1 MRKLWA
7 YVLVACIWVVPILL
21 LAQNACSQDLG
32 NMPPAPSLV
41 SVSPNESGLLP
52 SRVNAETV
60 EVETIR
66 DIEDVK
72 VNENKAR
79 QNNSNHIKIADS
91 LASSFIR
98 GAETSAEYKI
108 VAAPEPQSR
117 TITVTAYAYYLNGR
131 TASGHYT
138 GPGCIAVDP
147 SVIPI
152 GSKIYVPGYGWGE
165 ARDTGGGIY
174 GNKIDIWL
182 PNNAQCSQWGVRT
195 VTVTVTE

>member
-21 LAQNACSQDLG
+21 LAQNACGQDLG
-32 NMPPAPSLV
+32 DMPPAPSLV

-52 SRVNAETV
+52 HRVNAETV
-60 EVETIR
+60 EVETTK

-72 VNENKAR
+72 VNEDRSR
-79 QNNSNHIKIADS
+79 QNNSNHLKIADS

-98 GAETSAEYKI
+98 GSETSAEYKV
-108 VAAPEPQSR
+108 VAAPSPQGR
-117 TITVTAYAYYLNGR
+117 TITVTAYAYCLNGR
-131 TASGHYT
+131 TASGYYT

-147 SVIPI
+147 NVIPI

-195 VTVTVTE
+195 VTVTVAE

>member
-7 YVLVACIWVVPILL
+7 YVLVACVWTVPVLL
-21 LAQNACSQDLG
+21 LAQSAFSQDLG
-32 NMPPAPSLV
+32 LPPAPSLV
-41 SVSPNESGLLP
+41 SVSPNESSLL
-52 SRVNAETV
+52 SAEVIAETV
-60 EVETIR
+60 EVDNTR
-66 DIEDVK
+66 DIEDITVK
-72 VNENKAR
+72 ENKADKGR
-79 QNNSNHIKIADS
+79 ENSNHLKIADS
-91 LASSFIR
+91 LAASFIH
-98 GAETSAEYKI
+98 GAQTSAKYK
-108 VAAPEPQSR
+108 VNEPEPQGK
-117 TITVTAYAYYLNGR
+117 TFTVTAYAYCLNGR

-182 PNNAQCSQWGVRT
+182 PSSAQCSQWGVRT
-195 VTVTVTE
+195 VTVTVLK